1 MQAWEIGG
9 NEIPY
14 SEFPPPLSCGEP
26 MFDKDTPPGTLVI
39 CVKNGPLPQEWEGQ
53 PQLTVNALYTVKETF
68 ISERAKKVGF
78 HLEEVEVFKIEL
90 GGEVY
95 QAGYDSE
102 WFRPLDKYVIQ
113 MEAEGNQLKNAFKGM
128 PSPVQI

>member
-1 MQAWEIGG
+1 
-9 NEIPY
+9 
-14 SEFPPPLSCGEP
+14 

-39 CVKNGPLPQEWEGQ
+39 CVKNGPLPEEWKGQ
-53 PQLTVNALYTVKETF
+53 PKLTVNALYTVKETF
-68 ISERAKKVGF
+68 ISEKAKKVGF
-78 HLEEVEVFKIEL
+78 HLEEVEAFKIEL

-113 MEAEGNQLKNAFKGM
+113 METKGNQLKNAFKGM
-128 PSPVQI
+128 PSPVQIQNFEEIKNFLKAVKELKRKDGHGSK

>member
-1 MQAWEIGG
+1 
-9 NEIPY
+9 
-14 SEFPPPLSCGEP
+14 

-39 CVKNGPLPQEWEGQ
+39 CVKNGPLPEEWKGQ
-53 PQLTVNALYTVKETF
+53 PKLTVNALYTVKETF

-95 QAGYDSE
+95 QAGYDSD
-102 WFRPLDKYVIQ
+102 WFRPLDKHVIQ
-113 MEAEGNQLKNAFKGM
+113 MEADGNQLKNAFKGM
-128 PSPVQI
+128 PSPVQIQNFEEMKSFFKAVRKLKRKEGE